1 MTELPAQTQ
10 SLCPHC
16 LRRIP
21 AYRITKEDSV
31 WLEKRCPACGD
42 LENVLIWKNTPK
54 TYNEWRRDGGGTAP
68 SAAKTPAEAENQCP
82 FDCGLC
88 LNHRQETC
96 TAIVEVTNRCNLN
109 CPVCF
114 ADSGKSSE
122 TDPDQ
127 GQIARMLQVVLDRSG
142 PHPIQISGGE
152 PTIRDDLL
160 QIVAMARQMGFDHIQ
175 INTNGI
181 RLAREKDY
189 AKALKEAGA
198 MTIFLQFDGMS
209 DDVYR
214 RLRGVDFFSL
224 KKSAIENCAEA
235 KIGVILTPTLARDV
249 NTGQIGA
256 IIQFAK
262 KWIPTVKGVHFQPM
276 TYLGRHPD
284 APRNEDRILIPEIL
298 LAIEEQTQE
307 LKVENLVP
315 PG

>member
-16 LRRIP
+16 LRLIP
-21 AYRITKEDSV
+21 AYRTIEDDSV

-42 LENVLIWKNTPK
+42 LGKVLIWKNVPK
-54 TYNEWRRDGGGTAP
+54 TYNDWRRNCEGTTP
-68 SAAKTPAEAENQCP
+68 TAAQTAAEAENHCP

-88 LNHRQETC
+88 LNHKQETC
-96 TAIVEVTNRCNLN
+96 TAIIEVTNRCNLY

-114 ADSGKSSE
+114 ADSGKASGP
-122 TDPDQ
+122 DPDQ
-127 GQIARMLQVVLDRSG
+127 SQIAQMLQTVLSRSG
-142 PHPIQISGGE
+142 PHPIQLSGGE
-152 PTIRDDLL
+152 PTIRDDLP
-160 QIVAMARQMGFDHIQ
+160 QIVAMARRMGFDHIQ

-181 RLAREKDY
+181 RLSREKDY

-198 MTIFLQFDGMS
+198 MAIFLQFDGIS

-214 RLRGVDFFSL
+214 RLRGADLFSL
-224 KKSAIENCAEA
+224 KLKAIENCAEA
-235 KIGVILTPTLARDV
+235 KIGVILVPTLARDV
-249 NTGQIGA
+249 NIGQIGA

-298 LAIEEQTQE
+298 LAIEEQTEE
-307 LKVENLVP
+307 LKMENLVP